1 MICWAVDIFS
11 LGPKIIF
18 FSLRQILILVP
29 TYRIRS
35 YFSPASSAIFTYSS
49 HIFTH
54 THTPC
59 LDILLCI
66 HISGLNIS
74 NFVCRSWLLK
84 WVWLGWQCL
93 CLGFTLLIIDG
104 SAVSTSFTLLI
115 IDGSAVSTSFTLMII
130 DGSAISTSFT
140 LMIIDGSAV
149 STGFAFVIIDGS
161 AVSP

>member
-1 MICWAVDIFS
+1 M
-11 LGPKIIF
+11 LGH
-18 FSLRQILILVP
+18 
-29 TYRIRS
+29 
-35 YFSPASSAIFTYSS
+35 SSMY
-49 HIFTH
+49 
-54 THTPC
+54 
-59 LDILLCI
+59 
-66 HISGLNIS
+66 ISGLNIL
-74 NFVCRSWLLK
+74 NFVCRSGLLK

-93 CLGFTLLIIDG
+93 CLG
-104 SAVSTSFTLLI
+104 FTLLI